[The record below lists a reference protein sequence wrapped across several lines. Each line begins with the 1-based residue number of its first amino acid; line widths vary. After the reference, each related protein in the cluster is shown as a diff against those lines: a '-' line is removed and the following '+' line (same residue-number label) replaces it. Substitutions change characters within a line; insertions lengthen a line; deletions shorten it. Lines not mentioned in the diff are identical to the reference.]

1 MFGEILKS
9 ADLLMK
15 WNSNK
20 RKKDK
25 YVYEYVLEIAN
36 QADELALLW
45 TELLSEFIENNEID
59 LTAHPLAARFVNKPQ
74 GWEYRNDFTY
84 TRIEEFYNRLH
95 VVLGDFDMKKA
106 DLLLEKLARLME
118 ARNLSRSELSK
129 TMGFE
134 ALDRDKI
141 IELIHLINKQAAEIR
156 GFAFELRARG
166 R

>member
-15 WNSNK
+15 WNGNQ
-20 RKKDK
+20 RKKDE
-25 YVYEYVLEIAN
+25 YVYEYVLEIAH

-59 LTAHPLAARFVNKPQ
+59 LETHPLAARFVNKPK
-74 GWEYRNDFTY
+74 GWEYRNAPTY

-95 VVLGDFDMKKA
+95 FVLGDFDLQKA
-106 DLLLEKLARLME
+106 DLLLEKLAHLMV
-118 ARNLSRSELSK
+118 ARNLSRAELAK

-134 ALDRDKI
+134 ALDREKI

-166 R
+166 K